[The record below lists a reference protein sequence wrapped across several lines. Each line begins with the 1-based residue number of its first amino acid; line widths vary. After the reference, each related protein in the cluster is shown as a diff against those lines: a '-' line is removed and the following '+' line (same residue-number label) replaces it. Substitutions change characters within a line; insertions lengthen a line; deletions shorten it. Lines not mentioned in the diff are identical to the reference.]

1 MSMHTS
7 PRLDLADDAAL
18 HPGAAAAAGMAV
30 DAGIDGNIAALLW
43 AAART
48 AADRPAIVERER
60 ETTYAALLDRAR
72 GVAALLA
79 EAGVVPGDRVA
90 ILHERGATAVA
101 ALFGALAAGAIVTV
115 VNDRL
120 RPRQIEYV
128 LQHAGARVLL
138 ASADLLARQ
147 PRAIET
153 AAHVVDPG
161 TATPGV
167 AGAPVARVGADA
179 ALIVYTSGSTGMPKG
194 VTFTHANVA
203 AAVRAV
209 VHYLGLRA
217 DDRVASLLPL
227 SSVYGLNQLLT
238 AVACGAALVVDHS
251 PVPNQIA
258 TVLREQGVT
267 VLAAVPPL
275 WIQLLAAPAFA
286 SSPIPSLRL
295 LQNAGGHLP
304 VDAVRRLRAAQPHA
318 RLFLQYGLTETFRS
332 TFLDPDE
339 VDRRPDCMGR
349 AIPGAEILVLREDLT
364 PCADGEIG
372 ELVHRGP
379 TVAAGYWHDPERS
392 ARTFRPN
399 PMRVEGMPDTE
410 RVVFSGDMVRRDAD
424 GYLYFVGRADR
435 IIKSLGYRIGP
446 DEIVD
451 VLFASGQISEGVV
464 TTEPDAQ
471 RGERIV
477 AIVVLA
483 AGGDATRLE
492 HYSRTELPRHMQPAR
507 IEVRDA
513 IPRLPSGKYDIA
525 ALRERAPAP

>member
-1 MSMHTS
+1 MPVQTISES
-7 PRLDLADDAAL
+7 
-18 HPGAAAAAGMAV
+18 GAVAGTTGS
-30 DAGIDGNIAALLW
+30 GIDGNVAALLW
-43 AAART
+43 AAAHLT
-48 AADRPAIVERER
+48 PDRPAIVERER
-60 ETTYAALLDRAR
+60 ETTYATLVDRAR

-79 EAGVVPGDRVA
+79 ASGIVPGDRVA

-128 LQHAGARVLL
+128 LQHADVRVLL
-138 ASADLLARQ
+138 ASAELIARQ

-153 AAHVVDPG
+153 TARIVDPAG
-161 TATPGV
+161 AAPG
-167 AGAPVARVGADA
+167 AEGAPVARVGADA
-179 ALIVYTSGSTGMPKG
+179 ALIVYTSGSTGLPKG

-209 VHYLGLRA
+209 VQYLGLAA

-275 WIQLLAAPAFA
+275 WIQLLAAPAFVSA
-286 SSPIPSLRL
+286 PIPSLRI

-304 VDAVRRLRAAQPHA
+304 VDAVRRLRGAQPRA

-332 TFLDPDE
+332 TYLEPEE

-349 AIPGAEILVLREDLT
+349 AMPGAEILVLREDLT
-364 PCADGEIG
+364 PSEPGELG

-379 TVAAGYWHDPERS
+379 TVAAGYWNDPERS

-399 PMRVEGMPDTE
+399 PMRVAGMPDTE

-424 GYLYFVGRADR
+424 GYLYFVGRGDR

-451 VLFASGQISEGVV
+451 VLFASGQITEGVV

-477 AIVVLA
+477 AVVVLRPDGSA
-483 AGGDATRLE
+483 PRLE
-492 HYSRTELPRHMQPAR
+492 QYCRTELPRHMQPAR

-513 IPRLPSGKYDIA
+513 IPRLASGKYDIG
-525 ALRERAPAP
+525 ALRSAAPTA